1 MAVTEV
7 SPKDEDPIETA
18 LEPLDHME
26 WIDSSGTHGPHDP
39 DGRRVLKPGHPC
51 QVGPGVCAPVAQEG
65 QDFGLE
71 GTTVIHAD
79 SPAEILKNLIA

>member
-7 SPKDEDPIETA
+7 SPKDENPVETA
-18 LEPLDHME
+18 LQSLNYMQRIHP
-26 WIDSSGTHGPHDP
+26 SGTHGPHDP
-39 DGRRVLKPGHPC
+39 NGWRVLKPGHPG

-79 SPAEILKNLIA
+79 SPAQNLKI

>member
-1 MAVTEV
+1 MAVTDV

-18 LEPLDHME
+18 LQSLDHVE
-26 WIDSSGTHGPHDP
+26 RIHPSGTHGPHDP
-39 DGRRVLKPGHPC
+39 NGRRVLKPGHPG
-51 QVGPGVCAPVAQEG
+51 QVRPGVCAPVAQEG

-79 SPAEILKNLIA
+79 SPAETLKI